1 MKKSRIRT
9 IASAAVIVIMAIA
22 LAACLLV
29 IRSLNRNNLFSKSI
43 YASNNYF
50 LNFSEEDDDSST
62 GKHELNNVLRR
73 LWEHVVELAKE
84 IGIYNS
90 GWESRHYLDSNA
102 DGSVADDST
111 PSVEIPAENHVL
123 GDILAYARDTY
134 LTMGICDA
142 ADRLVESYVRNS
154 LAGADFHFSSETESV
169 IDVPYISQEGTL
181 PNGCEA
187 VCATMLLRHAGFD
200 ISAEEFIDGYLPMEK
215 VTIRWGCR
223 YGPDPKLCYAGDPR
237 SDKNGLGCFAPVI
250 VSALNDY
257 LPQDYRARNVSGT
270 SLATLKSRYIDKGI
284 PVAVW
289 VTVGMEKIDK
299 IIQWQSTD
307 KKESFLYP
315 ANEHCMVLC
324 GYDGENYIFADPYGS
339 AGIVKYSAEEAVTA
353 YNSMGMQAVIITFSP

>member
-1 MKKSRIRT
+1 MTKSRIRT
-9 IASAAVIVIMAIA
+9 IAAAVAILLMAA
-22 LAACLLV
+22 SLVACLVV
-29 IRSLNRNNLFSKSI
+29 IRGLNRNNLFSKSI

-50 LNFSEEDDDSST
+50 LNFSEDDGDSPTSEDNLA
-62 GKHELNNVLRR
+62 KVLRR
-73 LWEHVVELAKE
+73 LQEQVIELSKE

-90 GWESRHYLDSNA
+90 GWEAYAYVGDDA
-102 DGSVADDST
+102 VADDAS
-111 PSVEIPAENHVL
+111 PVEIPGGEDHVL
-123 GDILAYARDTY
+123 EAILAYAKDTY
-134 LTMGICDA
+134 FSMGICAA
-142 ADRLVESYVRNS
+142 ADRLVEAYVS
-154 LAGADFHFSSETESV
+154 DMLAGIDFHFSSETETV

-187 VCATMLLRHAGFD
+187 VCAVMLLRHAGFD
-200 ISAEEFIDGYLPMEK
+200 ISAEDFIDGYLPMGE

-223 YGPDPKLCYAGDPR
+223 YGPDPKLAYAGDPR
-237 SDKNGLGCFAPVI
+237 SEKNGLGCFAPVI
-250 VSALNDY
+250 ATALNDY
-257 LPQDYRARNVSGT
+257 LPSDYRAQNVSGA

-307 KKESFLYP
+307 RDESFLYP

-339 AGIVKYSAEEAVTA
+339 AGIVKYPAEEAVTA
-353 YNSMGMQAVIITFSP
+353 YNSMGMQAVVITFSP

>member
-1 MKKSRIRT
+1 MTKSRIRT
-9 IASAAVIVIMAIA
+9 VAAAVVILLMTAS
-22 LAACLLV
+22 LVACLLV

-50 LNFSEEDDDSST
+50 LTFSEDDDDSIA

-73 LWEHVVELAKE
+73 LQEQVVELSKE
-84 IGIYNS
+84 IGIYS
-90 GWESRHYLDSNA
+90 PAWEAYA
-102 DGSVADDST
+102 DVGDDAEADDAS
-111 PSVEIPAENHVL
+111 PAEIPAEGHVL
-123 GDILAYARDTY
+123 GDILAYAKDTY
-134 LTMGICDA
+134 FSMGICAA
-142 ADRLVESYVRNS
+142 ADRLVEAYVS
-154 LAGADFHFSSETESV
+154 DMLAGIDFHFTSETESV
-169 IDVPYISQEGTL
+169 IAVPYISQEGTL

-200 ISAEEFIDGYLPMEK
+200 ISAEDFIDGYLPIGE

-223 YGPDPKLCYAGDPR
+223 YGPDPKLAYAGDPR
-237 SDKNGLGCFAPVI
+237 SEKNGLGCFAPVI
-250 VSALNDY
+250 AAALNDY
-257 LPQDYRARNVSGT
+257 LPSDYRAQNVSGA

-307 KKESFLYP
+307 RNESFLYP

-339 AGIVKYSAEEAVTA
+339 AGIVKYSVEEAVTA
-353 YNSMGMQAVIITFSP
+353 YNSMGMQAVVITFSP